1 MNKAIIVGR
10 IGKDPEIK
18 YTPSGDAV
26 CEFSMAVSENYKDK
40 NGDKVQATEWFKI
53 VAWRKLAE
61 ICGQYLCKGK
71 LVLIEG
77 KIKTEQWEDKEGR
90 KHSITKIIASN
101 MQMLDSKKKED
112 QADDGRWP
120 DADIPAEDVPF

>member
-1 MNKAIIVGR
+1 MNKIIIVGHL
-10 IGKDPEIK
+10 GKDPEIK
-18 YTPSGDAV
+18 YTPLGDPV
-26 CEFSMAVSENYKDK
+26 CEFSMAVSESYKDK
-40 NGDKVQATEWFKI
+40 NGDKVKTTEWFRI

-77 KIKTEQWEDKEGR
+77 KLKTETWEKDGQ
-90 KHSITKIIASN
+90 KHSITKVIASN

-112 QADDGRWP
+112 QPEDGKGP
-120 DADIPAEDVPF
+120 DADIPVEDVPF